1 MIDQQSIKE
10 FRRDGYVVTEQLFS
24 AAEVKFYIDH
34 YTTMREAGSYP
45 GDKDIPYSRMVHM
58 HRWDDTSLRFMLDKR
73 LANWVR
79 ALTDTEPYAVQ
90 SLVYLKPPGAL
101 GQALHQDQY
110 YLRSGPGSCIA
121 AWVALDPSDEEN
133 GCLQVVPGSQDLPLL
148 CTEPADMTQTHTGI
162 TVPVPDGMEIVP
174 LIMAPGDVVFFNGS
188 LIHGSY
194 NNLSKDRFRRAV
206 VAHYVTAQ
214 AERVAQSYHPVLR
227 MDGSMVELEVSEKG
241 GPCGIWIDRDGS
253 PAVEMVEPTEE

>member
-24 AAEVKFYIDH
+24 AAEVQFYIDH

-45 GDKDIPYSRMVHM
+45 GDKDIPYSRMIHM
-58 HRWDDTSLRFMLDKR
+58 HRWDDTSLRFMLDQR

-90 SLVYLKPPGAL
+90 SMVYLKPPGAL

-110 YLRSGPGSCIA
+110 YLRTGPGSCIA

-133 GCLQVVPGSQDLPLL
+133 GCLQVVPGSQDLPVL
-148 CTEPADMTQTHTGI
+148 CTEPARHDADPHRHNCPRAGRH
-162 TVPVPDGMEIVP
+162 
-174 LIMAPGDVVFFNGS
+174 GD
-188 LIHGSY
+188 H
-194 NNLSKDRFRRAV
+194 
-206 VAHYVTAQ
+206 VAHHGAGRR
-214 AERVAQSYHPVLR
+214 RVLQWLR
-227 MDGSMVELEVSEKG
+227 Y
-241 GPCGIWIDRDGS
+241 PWQQ
-253 PAVEMVEPTEE
+253 